1 MNCAKC
7 GSDKIIRDERIMYLS
22 HGYAAKNLSIS
33 IQKTDRAF
41 FNKFEESD
49 FLAQICCGC
58 GDVQLT
64 INNKEAL
71 WEAYQES
78 KK

>member
-1 MNCAKC
+1 
-7 GSDKIIRDERIMYLS
+7 MYLS
-22 HGYAAKNLSIS
+22 HGNMPRNLSIS
-33 IQKTDRAF
+33 IQKTDRTF

-49 FLAQICCGC
+49 FLAQICCGY

-64 INNKEAL
+64 INDKEAL
-71 WEAYQES
+71 WEAYKES

>member
-1 MNCAKC
+1 MNCTKC

-22 HGYAAKNLSIS
+22 HGNIPRNLSIS

-49 FLAQICCGC
+49 SLAQICCGC

-64 INNKEAL
+64 INDKEAL
-71 WEAYQES
+71 WEAYKES

>member
-1 MNCAKC
+1 MNCIKC
-7 GSDKIIRDERIMYLS
+7 SSDKIIRDQPIKYFS
-22 HGYAAKNLSIS
+22 HGNMEKNLSIS

-58 GDVQLT
+58 GNVEMT
-64 INNKEAL
+64 VNNPNAL